1 MIIHLSNHLK
11 NKSLL
16 HFFCAYYTNTV
27 NLSIQLLKLY
37 TLILLY
43 LKYSNKKYILYEN
56 LLFIYPYT
64 HELKPPKQP
73 LYISYLHFMCPY
85 THESALLR
93 SSVLLRMT
101 VRSLS
106 RLKSKC
112 LLPFL
117 LRLLNH
123 LSSSRYSIFISVS
136 PCGGAV

>member
-1 MIIHLSNHLK
+1 MYLFTLFWLYTHKFALTLLYIAPNMIIHLSNHLK

-64 HELKPPKQP
+64 HELKPPKQT

-101 VRSLS
+101 V
-106 RLKSKC
+106 
-112 LLPFL
+112 
-117 LRLLNH
+117 
-123 LSSSRYSIFISVS
+123 
-136 PCGGAV
+136 G